1 MLKNHEKE
9 LMISINLFLDNILKI
24 NNLFKTL
31 LQKYFDQKF
40 DDVQK
45 VTDQI
50 SNLESECDALRR
62 DVERRIYSETLIPEI
77 RGDVLGMLEN
87 LDKIPGQIQGN
98 AHSFNTEKPKVNAEL
113 DKNFL
118 KLCDYASECI
128 SLLIEGSRSFF
139 TDKKITIAKC
149 LEVSKVESKADKIS
163 TELKKTIFT
172 NNIIIDAVLTDY
184 GRQKLAGTGN
194 LGITQYAFANQPVD
208 WQLGFQKAASESMRE
223 IVAFHD
229 YLLLPIIIAISVFV
243 LFLMLYACIRF
254 RASANPNPSKRT
266 HNVAVEVLWTLIPC
280 LILIVIAVPSFKIL
294 YKQDAIPKA
303 DLTIK
308 AIGYQWYWG
317 YEYPDENIIFES
329 YMVEDKD
336 LRPDQ
341 PRLLAVDNEVVV
353 PVNKVVKVLITANDV
368 LHAWALPSFGVKRD
382 AVPGRINETWFKAE
396 KVGTYYGQ
404 CSELCGI
411 KHAFMPITVK
421 VVTDEEYEDWL
432 SEAKEKFAKEEIEN
446 NNLKLV
452 SK

>member
-1 MLKNHEKE
+1 M
-9 LMISINLFLDNILKI
+9 
-24 NNLFKTL
+24 
-31 LQKYFDQKF
+31 
-40 DDVQK
+40 
-45 VTDQI
+45 
-50 SNLESECDALRR
+50 
-62 DVERRIYSETLIPEI
+62 
-77 RGDVLGMLEN
+77 
-87 LDKIPGQIQGN
+87 
-98 AHSFNTEKPKVNAEL
+98 
-113 DKNFL
+113 
-118 KLCDYASECI
+118 
-128 SLLIEGSRSFF
+128 
-139 TDKKITIAKC
+139 KKILLTLTTFFISF
-149 LEVSKVESKADKIS
+149 EVM
-163 TELKKTIFT
+163 
-172 NNIIIDAVLTDY
+172 
-184 GRQKLAGTGN
+184 
-194 LGITQYAFANQPVD
+194 ANQPKD
-208 WQLGFQKAASESMRE
+208 WQLGFQEAASESMRD
-223 IVAFHD
+223 IISFHD
-229 YLLLPIIIAISVFV
+229 NLLLPIIVAISAFV
-243 LFLMLYACIRF
+243 LFLMLYVCVKF

-317 YEYPDENIIFES
+317 YEYPDENIIFDS

-336 LRPDQ
+336 LKANQ

-396 KVGTYYGQ
+396 KTGTYYGQ

-421 VVTDEEYEDWL
+421 VVSEEEYQEWL
-432 SEAKEKFAKEEIEN
+432 MDARVKFAKEPIEN
-446 NNLKLV
+446 EINKKIA

>member
-1 MLKNHEKE
+1 MKKFLFIFSS
-9 LMISINLFLDNILKI
+9 LFISQN
-24 NNLFKTL
+24 
-31 LQKYFDQKF
+31 
-40 DDVQK
+40 
-45 VTDQI
+45 
-50 SNLESECDALRR
+50 
-62 DVERRIYSETLIPEI
+62 
-77 RGDVLGMLEN
+77 
-87 LDKIPGQIQGN
+87 
-98 AHSFNTEKPKVNAEL
+98 
-113 DKNFL
+113 
-118 KLCDYASECI
+118 
-128 SLLIEGSRSFF
+128 
-139 TDKKITIAKC
+139 
-149 LEVSKVESKADKIS
+149 
-163 TELKKTIFT
+163 
-172 NNIIIDAVLTDY
+172 
-184 GRQKLAGTGN
+184 
-194 LGITQYAFANQPVD
+194 AFANQPVD

-254 RASANPNPSKRT
+254 RASANPKPSKRT

-382 AVPGRINETWFKAE
+382 AVPGRINETWFKAK